1 MIQAPN
7 KPETSFLAAA
17 EACRRGIQ
25 AALTDLLA
33 DAGLQNARP
42 SEVGRRLGLDKS
54 LAWKISRVLESA
66 ETAEAFRHLPGRSGM
81 EIVLRSA
88 AKRQVDAAKVE
99 RARAA
104 FQEVEEFVV
113 RHAGDRRTF
122 EAMLAGEQPDART
135 EAEERRA
142 YFRAGAAIWGVRAA
156 VQFLML
162 ALKPSAARP
171 GYLDVAQVSGLVN
184 LERLRPDVPWIV
196 RRLRANSD
204 SGASVFRVT
213 REPLVRARAERG
225 LPPLFDA
232 YCSSPLPE
240 LRQFEGVGGWI
251 YDELVPGPVGRSGAA
266 TVVLGERYIGI
277 APMERGED
285 NTTGEYSLTVRT
297 PSECVLFDLLL
308 HRDLAHFGRPTRAV
322 YGLLEDRQAASVAV
336 RVDAA
341 RPALMAPGPALELG
355 SPATVQTRRLAF
367 YPGLVADALDAAG
380 FGSATDFRGYRAEL
394 EYPPFPCDLR
404 LALEI
409 GARGSESD
417 STAGSRSG
425 SMTSSIHGPGAG

>member
-1 MIQAPN
+1 MVEATN
-7 KPETSFLAAA
+7 TPETSFLAAA
-17 EACRRGIQ
+17 EACRRGMQ
-25 AALTDLLA
+25 AALTDMLA
-33 DAGLQNARP
+33 DAGLHNARP

-54 LAWKISRVLESA
+54 LAWKISKVLESA

-88 AKRQVDAAKVE
+88 TRRQVDAAKVE

-104 FQEVEEFVV
+104 FQEIEEFVV

-122 EAMLAGEQPDART
+122 EAMLAGEQPDAGT

-204 SGASVFRVT
+204 SGASVFQVT
-213 REPLVRARAERG
+213 REPLVRERAERG

-240 LRQFEGVGGWI
+240 LRQFEGSGGWI
-251 YDELVPGPVGRSGAA
+251 YDELVPGEVGRRGAA

-322 YGLLEDRQAASVAV
+322 YGLLEDRQATSVAV
-336 RVDAA
+336 RVDGG
-341 RPALMAPGPALELG
+341 RPALLTPVPATDLG
-355 SPATVQTRRLAF
+355 TPATVQTRRLAF
-367 YPGLVADALDAAG
+367 YPGLVTDALAAAG
-380 FGSATDFRGYRAEL
+380 FGGLADFRGYRAEL

-404 LALEI
+404 LVLEI
-409 GARGSESD
+409 AARPARALTPS
-417 STAGSRSG
+417 STRPPDAG
-425 SMTSSIHGPGAG
+425 